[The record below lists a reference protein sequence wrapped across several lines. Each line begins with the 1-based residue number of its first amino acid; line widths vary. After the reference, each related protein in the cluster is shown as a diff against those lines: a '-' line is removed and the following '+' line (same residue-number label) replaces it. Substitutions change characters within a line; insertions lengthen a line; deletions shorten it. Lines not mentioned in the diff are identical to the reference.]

1 MLQRIKMR
9 RGFYHRKTSGII
21 RCFTVC
27 DGDKMRREKWVVAAK
42 KADFERIGKQFGI
55 DPVVARIIRNRD
67 IEGDAEIAR
76 YLHGTLS
83 QLHDPCGL
91 YGMDSA
97 VKILNHKI
105 ADKKRIRVI
114 GDYDVDGIMSSYIL
128 LKGLMLLGADADV
141 VIPHRVQDGY
151 GLNDDLIENAHRDG
165 VDTILT
171 CDNGIAAYSQ
181 VELANRMGMTVVVTD
196 HHEVPYEDSAEGK
209 EYILP
214 PAAAV
219 IDPKQPGCSYPF
231 KGICGAVVAFKL
243 MQELLGKVPEDFI
256 EMAAFATVCDVME
269 LVDENRILVKY
280 GLKAMEHSHNIGLAA
295 LIEVCGLQEK
305 SLSAYHVGFI
315 LGPCMNA
322 TGRLDTA
329 KRALKLLLTDTHAE
343 AVSIAVELKNL
354 NESRKEMTAYGVE
367 QAVRIIEEKGLA
379 DRKVLILYLP
389 ECHESLAG
397 IIAGRIREMYGRP
410 VFVLTNSEGGIK
422 GSGRSIEAYSMYE
435 ELNKCKE
442 LFTRYGGH
450 KMAAGV
456 SMDAENLDEFARRM
470 EEECRLTPEDYVEKV
485 RIDVPMPFSY
495 VNEELIRQLSLLE
508 PFGNGNPKPL
518 FAQRNLTLDGVRVFG
533 KNQNVGKYRV
543 SDEYGGRYEL
553 TYFGEQEDLQRYWNQ
568 KGKISVTYYPQ
579 INVYRGSSQIQFV
592 IQNYQ

>member
-1 MLQRIKMR
+1 MR
-9 RGFYHRKTSGII
+9 Q
-21 RCFTVC
+21 
-27 DGDKMRREKWVVAAK
+27 EKWVVAAK
-42 KADFERIGKQFGI
+42 KADFERIGKRFGI

-67 IEGDAEIAR
+67 IEGDEEIER

-83 QLHDPCGL
+83 QLHAPRSL
-91 YGMDSA
+91 HGMDTA
-97 VKILNHKI
+97 VEILKDKIS
-105 ADKKRIRVI
+105 DKKKIRVI

-141 VIPHRVQDGY
+141 VIPHRIQDGY
-151 GLNDDLIENAHRDG
+151 GLNDDLIVNAHHDG

-171 CDNGIAAYSQ
+171 CDNGIAACSQ
-181 VELANRMGMTVVVTD
+181 VELANRLGMTVVVTD
-196 HHEVPYEDSAEGK
+196 HHEVPYEEGADGK

-219 IDPKQPGCSYPF
+219 IDPKQPMCSYPF

-269 LVDENRILVKY
+269 LVDENRIIVRY
-280 GLKAMEHSHNIGLAA
+280 GLRAMAHSHNTGLAS
-295 LIEVCGLQEK
+295 LIEVCDLQDK
-305 SLSAYHVGFI
+305 ALSAYHVGFI

-329 KRALKLLLTDTHAE
+329 KRALKLLMSDTHAE
-343 AVSIAVELKNL
+343 AVRIATELKNL
-354 NESRKEMTAYGVE
+354 NESRKEMTGNGVE
-367 QAVRIIEEKGLA
+367 QAVRLIAEQGLE

-389 ECHESLAG
+389 DCHESLAG

-410 VFVLTNSEGGIK
+410 VFVLTDGEDGIK

-435 ELNKCKE
+435 ELSKCKD

-450 KMAAGV
+450 RMAAGV
-456 SMDAENLDEFARRM
+456 SMPSENLEEFKRRM
-470 EEECRLTPEDYVEKV
+470 EEGCRLTPEDYAEKV

-495 VNEELIRQLSLLE
+495 VNEELVRQLALLE

-518 FAQRNLTLDGVRVFG
+518 FAQKNLLLGDVRVFG
-533 KNQNVGKYRV
+533 KNQNVGKYKV
-543 SDEYGGRYEL
+543 TDEYGGRYEL
-553 TYFGEQEDLQRYWNQ
+553 TFFGEQEELQRYWRQ

-579 INVYRGSSQIQFV
+579 INVYRGRSEIQFV